1 MEETQRAASVE
12 FLEFLAHISN
22 SATGEISL
30 SRLAGSLRLRDEEL
44 SQRWEERGRSIAW
57 PIFADEILA
66 VLDAAQD
73 VTLNFARTV
82 EWYRHEPIERFGMRT
97 ADKVVSDGS
106 ARRLVHVL
114 RQGDLQIR

>member
-1 MEETQRAASVE
+1 MENTQRAASVE

-30 SRLAGSLRLRDEEL
+30 PMLAGSLSLRDEEL
-44 SQRWEERGRSIAW
+44 FQRWDERGHSIAW
-57 PIFADEILA
+57 PVFADEILA

-73 VTLNFARTV
+73 LTLNLARTI

-97 ADKVVSDGS
+97 ADKVVTRGN
-106 ARRLVHVL
+106 ARHLVQVL
-114 RQGDLQIR
+114 KQGNLPIR